1 MSVTEVKEALGQWN
15 LRLRR
20 NTPRELLD
28 VVSSQNYFGH
38 IALVPG
44 RGFNV
49 AAVGDGLLTAARY
62 VGVFRARFNQDDE
75 YELKG
80 VGMAM
85 WLGNEDQAGDVFTN
99 AVSVASASFST
110 AITAVLPPGGAV
122 VAGTIYNVGASG
134 TYTGSFKWQTPR
146 EAIGR
151 LCNVFTMDTADPVE
165 YRVNGDGTLDA
176 GKASQLYNTTNP
188 TTMLVR
194 RDPGR
199 DLTLTGLQGSLSLD
213 SDVEDYATTIVVFG
227 EGEGDAVAVGTA
239 TGPATPYKDI
249 RGNPVKMVKLLNE
262 PDASAASVG
271 NVAAVA
277 MSKVVASRSAAQLST
292 DEYDVKGT
300 LKVGD
305 GLYVYDVENGFF
317 DTTREAN
324 WLGSTINPILLRCT
338 ELTFPIPAGWTVAFR
353 DRNGGWWD
361 LSDYYAPEA
370 GSTSVVV
377 GEFLQ
382 RLGGSGRD
390 PLNGRPTPDSSI
402 PGVPGS
408 LLGITASYNAGGS
421 GETRAQIQLSWTK
434 PNNTDGTV
442 ITDGDHFEIRYRALN
457 QVPVSSLHSAMAAF
471 RHDQM
476 LTHRAPLTTIVPGDW
491 LTLSVGWDTTQ
502 FTIQELTP
510 GASYDF
516 QIRAVDNAN
525 PPNFGAWSGTLNVLA
540 SMDQQAPDQPAPP
553 EVAGNTVSVQV
564 THRLGSNAG
573 GTFNLAPDL
582 DHLEVHVG
590 GESFSPSEATLV
602 GRIRANQGMM
612 LAKVPAVGS
621 FQTGV
626 VGPAFVRVVAV
637 DRSGNKSNA
646 SAGASA
652 SAVLID
658 DAHITDLT
666 VSKVTAGTISA
677 DWVMGARIATATE
690 GARAE
695 MTSTGFAAYNT
706 AGTQTF
712 MASNTGDVSIVGT
725 LTSGPA
731 NRRMVVNPT
740 GAADPSIRFYP
751 DKGTDY
757 SYINTLTVDAEGNNP
772 TSQDSWIG
780 MASSLGSIGR
790 RAKMVLSSDTAG
802 TTFASRAYL
811 IAGISDLNAPRGG
824 NLDLVDATDD
834 NAKYAS
840 LQVWS
845 EAGAILSR
853 MWAQSGNLYY
863 DGLTAYFDN
872 FTTSTMFRCGLFGFG
887 GVTALGFTYN
897 NTLATLP
904 YPIYALKTSASV
916 EHRLSAMSTTGF
928 TVTTNVAVAAG
939 TDVVAWVI
947 Q

>member
-1 MSVTEVKEALGQWN
+1 MSVTEVKEALGQWS

-28 VVSSQNYFGH
+28 VVSSSNYFGH
-38 IALVPG
+38 IALIPG

-49 AAVGDGLLTAARY
+49 SAVGDGLLSAARY
-62 VGVFRARFNQDDE
+62 VGVYRARFNQDDE

-80 VGMAM
+80 VGMSM
-85 WLGNEDQAGDVFTN
+85 WLGNEDQGGDVFTN
-99 AVSVASASFST
+99 TVLVASAGFPA

-122 VAGTIYNVGASG
+122 VAGTLFNVGASG
-134 TYTGSFKWQTPR
+134 TYTGSFRWQTPR
-146 EAIGR
+146 EAISR
-151 LCNVFTMDTADPVE
+151 LCNVFTMDTSDPVE

-188 TTMLVR
+188 ATMLVR
-194 RDPGR
+194 RYPGR

-213 SDVEDYATTIVVFG
+213 SDVEDYATDVVVFG
-227 EGEGDAVAVGTA
+227 EGDGQATVIGTA

-249 RGNPVKMVKLLNE
+249 RGNPVKMVKILNE

-305 GLYVYDVENGFF
+305 ALYVYDVENGFF
-317 DTTREAN
+317 DTTREAT
-324 WLGSTINPILLRCT
+324 WLGQTINPILLRCT

-370 GSTSVVV
+370 GSTNVVV

-408 LLGITASYNAGGS
+408 LTAITASYNAGGS
-421 GETRAQIQLSWTK
+421 GETRAQIQLSWTR
-434 PNNTDGTV
+434 PTNTDGSV
-442 ITDGDHFEIRYRALN
+442 ITDGDRFEIRYRALN

-471 RHDQM
+471 RHNQM

-491 LTLSVGWDTTQ
+491 NTLTVGWDSTQ
-502 FTIQELTP
+502 LTIQELTP

-516 QIRAVDNAN
+516 QVRAVDNAN
-525 PPNFGAWSGTLNVLA
+525 PPNFGAWSGTLNALA
-540 SMDQQAPDQPAPP
+540 AMDQQAPDQPAPP
-553 EVAGNTVSVQV
+553 EVAGNQVSVQV

-590 GESFSPSEATLV
+590 GESFNPSEATLV

-612 LAKVPAVGS
+612 LARVPAVGS
-621 FQTGV
+621 FATGV
-626 VGPAFVRVVAV
+626 VGPAYVRVVAV

-658 DAHITDLT
+658 NAHITDLT
-666 VSKVTAGTISA
+666 VSKVTAGTVTA
-677 DWVMGARIATATE
+677 DWLVGARIGTAPD

-695 MTSTGFAAYNT
+695 MTPSGFATYGADNVARFVADN
-706 AGTQTF
+706 AG
-712 MASNTGDVSIVGT
+712 NVSMTGT
-725 LTSGPA
+725 LTSGPT
-731 NRRMVVNPT
+731 NRRMVVNPV
-740 GAADPSIRFYP
+740 GPADPSIRFYP
-751 DKGTDY
+751 DKGADY
-757 SYINTLTVDAEGNNP
+757 SYISTLSVNAEGVNP
-772 TSQDSWIG
+772 TSQDSWISI
-780 MASSLGSIGR
+780 ASSLGSLGR
-790 RAKMVLSSDTAG
+790 RSKLVLTSDITG
-802 TTFASRAYL
+802 DTFASRAWL
-811 IAGISDLNAPRGG
+811 SAAQADNGTARGG
-824 NLDLVDATDD
+824 TVDLVDGPTDA
-834 NAKYAS
+834 AKFAA
-840 LQVWS
+840 LQVFGGS
-845 EAGAILSR
+845 GAVISR
-853 MWAQSGNLYY
+853 MWASGQNLYF
-863 DGLTAYFDN
+863 DGLTAYFDT
-872 FTTSTMFRCGLFGFG
+872 FTTSTMFRCGLFGFN
-887 GVTALGFTYN
+887 GVTALGFTYT
-897 NTLATLP
+897 NTLGTLP
-904 YPIYALKTSASV
+904 YPVYAIKASSSF

-928 TVTTNVAVAAG
+928 TVTTNVAVPAN
-939 TDVVAWVI
+939 TDVVAWVT